1 MKKEYE
7 SPRLFWISGANID
20 VIRTSDDLYDD
31 INWTKV
37 Y

>member
-7 SPRLFWISGANID
+7 SPRLFWISDSNID
-20 VIRTSDDLYDD
+20 VIRTSEDDL
-31 INWTKV
+31 WTKI

>member
-7 SPRLFWISGANID
+7 SPRLFWMPDSDID
-20 VIRTSDDLYDD
+20 VIRTSDGDD
-31 INWTKV
+31 KNWTKI